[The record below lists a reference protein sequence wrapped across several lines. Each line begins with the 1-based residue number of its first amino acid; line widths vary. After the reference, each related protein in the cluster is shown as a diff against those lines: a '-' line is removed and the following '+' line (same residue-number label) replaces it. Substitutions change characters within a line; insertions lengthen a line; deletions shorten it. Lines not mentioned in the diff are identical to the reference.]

1 MTEPKNLS
9 LTSVL
14 EIQAGADGGDGQP
27 ALPRF
32 TMVAHTGGVMRV
44 GGWRHPVVVNLAW
57 LAIPS
62 QSRPIRFGHD
72 ANSGVPREQML
83 PDRQRTQLTTNNRV
97 ATVASRPAGTAS
109 RTGRR
114 SRADGGAR
122 PGEVGQHVP
131 VAGLP
136 PRRGTDADRSAPGGR
151 GLQARDRRR
160 RQAQGGGLEHDAVQG
175 PGHPGQPPAHV
186 HLEAPPRRD
195 ARPLL
200 VRAQREPDSRACLP
214 QAGSRT

>member
-1 MTEPKNLS
+1 MPKETRPFGAEHPRGLLFWPARRGGKESWMTEPKNLS

-122 PGEVGQHVP
+122 PGASWPWSRSSGASAATRTP
-131 VAGLP
+131 ATTGRRSP
-136 PRRGTDADRSAPGGR
+136 SGRPCPRRS
-151 GLQARDRRR
+151 
-160 RQAQGGGLEHDAVQG
+160 
-175 PGHPGQPPAHV
+175 
-186 HLEAPPRRD
+186 
-195 ARPLL
+195 
-200 VRAQREPDSRACLP
+200 
-214 QAGSRT
+214 